1 MLKEPNEFLRQDITY
16 GIILLGS
23 LEQIQQ
29 FKETILHHDFKVVF
43 QKTSLGRLRIIED
56 SNHDHEKGI

>member
-1 MLKEPNEFLRQDITY
+1 MLKEPDEFLRQDITY

-23 LEQIQQ
+23 LEQIQE
-29 FKETILHHDFKVVF
+29 FKETILHHQFKVVF

-56 SNHDHEKGI
+56 TNHESEKE